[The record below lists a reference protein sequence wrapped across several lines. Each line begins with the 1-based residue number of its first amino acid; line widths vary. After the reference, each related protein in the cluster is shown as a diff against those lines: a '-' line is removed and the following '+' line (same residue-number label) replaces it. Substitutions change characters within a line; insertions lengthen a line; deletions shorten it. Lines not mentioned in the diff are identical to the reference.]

1 MSESSSPSEFE
12 DFAETPSSDTVKK
25 GSSTVARLR
34 QAVLFFVL
42 AVCLVGLAWEYLGAR
57 AGFVRCSNYLQELQE
72 EFNSASATAVQGD
85 DNGDGIENRF
95 TADNIREVIGVK
107 PYKVDEFGDGAA
119 IIEYYQWRRANIYS
133 VYDLAVLYQRRGA
146 KKTMVFGDWYQDM
159 EEVPLNPSRLV
170 AVDESEA
177 LPPED
182 PNVTGGVGTGGG
194 GGESRRRRERT
205 REEDSEESSNGESDE
220 SQEATDKPDADE
232 ASADESSETT
242 EDEEDSETED
252 SETEDSETEE
262 SETEDESDDANS
274 DEEESSS
281 KPREENEAG

>member
-12 DFAETPSSDTVKK
+12 DFAETPSSDTVQK
-25 GSSTVARLR
+25 GSSTLARLR
-34 QAVLFFVL
+34 QTVLFFVL

-242 EDEEDSETED
+242 EDEEDSETE
-252 SETEDSETEE
+252 E

-281 KPREENEAG
+281 KPKEENEAG

>member
-1 MSESSSPSEFE
+1 MSEPSSPSEFE
-12 DFAETPSSDTVKK
+12 DFAETPSADTAKK
-25 GSSTVARLR
+25 GSSTATRLR
-34 QAVLFFVL
+34 QTVLLGVL
-42 AVCLVGLAWEYLGAR
+42 ALCLVGLAWEYLGAR
-57 AGFVRCSNYLQELQE
+57 AGFLRCSTYLSELQE
-72 EFNSASATAVQGD
+72 EFNSASAIAVQGD

-95 TADNIREVIGVK
+95 TADSIRDVIGVK

-119 IIEYYQWRRANIYS
+119 VIEYYQWRRANLYS

-159 EEVPLNPSRLV
+159 EEIPLNPSRLV

-194 GGESRRRRERT
+194 GSESRRRRERT
-205 REEDSEESSNGESDE
+205 REEDSEESSDGESEE
-220 SQEATDKPDADE
+220 SQEATDQPDTDE
-232 ASADESSETT
+232 ASSDESSETT
-242 EDEEDSETED
+242 EDE
-252 SETEDSETEE
+252 EE

-274 DEEESSS
+274 DEGESSS
-281 KPREENEAG
+281 KSNEETEAG

>member
-12 DFAETPSSDTVKK
+12 DFAETPSSDTVQK
-25 GSSTVARLR
+25 GSSTLARLR
-34 QAVLFFVL
+34 QTVLFFVL
-42 AVCLVGLAWEYLGAR
+42 AVCLVGLAWAYLGAR
-57 AGFVRCSNYLQELQE
+57 AGYVRCSTYLSELQDD
-72 EFNSASATAVQGD
+72 FNSATATAVQGD
-85 DNGDGIENRF
+85 DNGEGIENRF

-146 KKTMVFGDWYQDM
+146 NKTMVFGDWYQDM

-170 AVDESEA
+170 AVDESKA

-220 SQEATDKPDADE
+220 SQEATDKPDANE
-232 ASADESSETT
+232 ASADKSSETT

-252 SETEDSETEE
+252 EA
-262 SETEDESDDANS
+262 DDVNS

-281 KPREENEAG
+281 KPKEENEAG

>member
-12 DFAETPSSDTVKK
+12 DFAETPSSDTVQK
-25 GSSTVARLR
+25 GSSTLARLR
-34 QAVLFFVL
+34 QTVLFFVL

-57 AGFVRCSNYLQELQE
+57 AGFVRCSTYLGELQE
-72 EFNSASATAVQGD
+72 DFNSASATAAQGD

-133 VYDLAVLYQRRGA
+133 VYDLAVLYQRRGV
-146 KKTMVFGDWYQDM
+146 KKTMVFGDWYQDI
-159 EEVPLNPSRLV
+159 EEVPLNPSRSV

-220 SQEATDKPDADE
+220 SQEATDKPDANE
-232 ASADESSETT
+232 ASADKSSETI
-242 EDEEDSETED
+242 EDENDSETED
-252 SETEDSETEE
+252 ET
-262 SETEDESDDANS
+262 DDANS

>member
-12 DFAETPSSDTVKK
+12 DFAETPSSDTVQK
-25 GSSTVARLR
+25 GSSTLARLR
-34 QAVLFFVL
+34 QTVLFFVL

-57 AGFVRCSNYLQELQE
+57 AGFVRCSTYLSELQDD
-72 EFNSASATAVQGD
+72 FNSATATAVQGD
-85 DNGDGIENRF
+85 DNGEGIENRF

-170 AVDESEA
+170 AVDESKA

-220 SQEATDKPDADE
+220 SQEATDKPDANE

-252 SETEDSETEE
+252 ET
-262 SETEDESDDANS
+262 DDVNS

-281 KPREENEAG
+281 KPKEENEAG

>member
-12 DFAETPSSDTVKK
+12 DFAETPSADTVKK

-34 QAVLFFVL
+34 QTVLFFVL

-252 SETEDSETEE
+252 
-262 SETEDESDDANS
+262 ESDDANS

-281 KPREENEAG
+281 KPKEENEAG

>member
-12 DFAETPSSDTVKK
+12 DFAETPSSDTVQK
-25 GSSTVARLR
+25 GSSTLARLR
-34 QAVLFFVL
+34 QTVLFFVL

-57 AGFVRCSNYLQELQE
+57 AGYVRCSTYLSELQDD
-72 EFNSASATAVQGD
+72 FNSATATAVQGD
-85 DNGDGIENRF
+85 DNGEGIENRF

-146 KKTMVFGDWYQDM
+146 NKTMVFGDWYQDM

-170 AVDESEA
+170 AVDESKA

-232 ASADESSETT
+232 ASSDESSETT

-252 SETEDSETEE
+252 ET
-262 SETEDESDDANS
+262 DDVNS

-281 KPREENEAG
+281 KPKEENEAG

>member
-12 DFAETPSSDTVKK
+12 DFAETPSADTVKK

-34 QAVLFFVL
+34 QTVLFFVL

-57 AGFVRCSNYLQELQE
+57 AGFVRCSTYLSELQDD
-72 EFNSASATAVQGD
+72 FNSATATAVQGD
-85 DNGDGIENRF
+85 DNGEGIENRF

-133 VYDLAVLYQRRGA
+133 VYDLAVLYQRRGV
-146 KKTMVFGDWYQDM
+146 KKTMVFGDWYEDI

-170 AVDESEA
+170 AVDESKA

-220 SQEATDKPDADE
+220 SQEATDKPDANE
-232 ASADESSETT
+232 ASADKSSETT

-252 SETEDSETEE
+252 ET
-262 SETEDESDDANS
+262 DDVNS

-281 KPREENEAG
+281 KPKEENEAG

>member
-146 KKTMVFGDWYQDM
+146 KNTMVFGDWYQDM

-242 EDEEDSETED
+242 EDEEDSETE
-252 SETEDSETEE
+252 E